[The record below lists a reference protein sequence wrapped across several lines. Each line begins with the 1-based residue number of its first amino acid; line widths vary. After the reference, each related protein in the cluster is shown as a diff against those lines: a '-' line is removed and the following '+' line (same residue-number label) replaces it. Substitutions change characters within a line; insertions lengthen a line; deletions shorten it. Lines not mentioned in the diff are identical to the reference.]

1 MAWMLS
7 GKELEEALIQYCKHA
22 SSSPDPALT
31 ASDASFAQ
39 GIGGTKAD
47 HLAEKVLVP
56 CPCFSER
63 ARGLNHSD
71 QNTDDG

>member
-1 MAWMLS
+1 MALMLS

-47 HLAEKVLVP
+47 HLAEKVCSVP
-56 CPCFSER
+56 MLLRER
-63 ARGLNHSD
+63 ARTKSQRSKHR
-71 QNTDDG
+71 